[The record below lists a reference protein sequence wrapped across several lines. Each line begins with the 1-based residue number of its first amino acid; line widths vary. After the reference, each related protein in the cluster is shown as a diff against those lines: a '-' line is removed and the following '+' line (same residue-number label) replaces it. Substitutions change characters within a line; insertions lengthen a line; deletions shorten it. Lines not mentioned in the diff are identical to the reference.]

1 MASVSSHGTGKHG
14 CFCALSWGHRDL
26 CSIYFCTVFDIV
38 SQLTFFFFLRLSPTC
53 SSHSSYLVST
63 RSLGVSQDTQIH
75 QL

>member
-38 SQLTFFFFLRLSPTC
+38 SQLTSFFFFFETG
-53 SSHSSYLVST
+53 SHM
-63 RSLGVSQDTQIH
+63 
-75 QL
+75 